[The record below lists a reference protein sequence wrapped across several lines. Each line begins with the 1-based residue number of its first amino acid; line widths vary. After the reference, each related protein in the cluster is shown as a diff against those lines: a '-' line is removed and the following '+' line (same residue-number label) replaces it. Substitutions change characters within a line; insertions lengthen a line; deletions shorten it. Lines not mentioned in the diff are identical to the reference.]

1 MKRLW
6 TGWAGFWATD
16 RSLSALLLL
25 LVLAGLVL
33 PAMDGPHPG
42 GEVTGMVLFT
52 LLFLAGLGTAWTESR
67 AVFRAVAIVVAAAVA
82 VRATRFFGDPVA
94 EWRAGVDCIAFLTL
108 ALLVLAKSMRPGS
121 VTRDRLQGA
130 VAAYLLLGC
139 AWASAYEWIT
149 LRHPGAFTGM
159 VEGASATLVYFSF
172 VTLTTTGFGDVL
184 PVHPVARALAVAEAL
199 TGQLYLAVIISR
211 LVALEIADRRNRR

>member
-1 MKRLW
+1 M
-6 TGWAGFWATD
+6 
-16 RSLSALLLL
+16 LLL

-67 AVFRAVAIVVAAAVA
+67 VVFRAVAVVVAAAIA
-82 VRATRFFGDPVA
+82 ARGTRLFGDPVA

-121 VTRDRLQGA
+121 VTRDP
-130 VAAYLLLGC
+130 
-139 AWASAYEWIT
+139 ASP
-149 LRHPGAFTGM
+149 R
-159 VEGASATLVYFSF
+159 
-172 VTLTTTGFGDVL
+172 
-184 PVHPVARALAVAEAL
+184 AL
-199 TGQLYLAVIISR
+199 TGSVKRVEHRIGPRILMLGADLPSILARGRAVIH
-211 LVALEIADRRNRR
+211 ALLPGLDAGGACLLRGGAAGEEEDGCEQQGE